1 MSVVIAEVYTAVS
14 ALLLLVRLNGQ
25 ICDACE
31 RCSVLPSVR
40 SLMVRWL
47 YLEN

>member
-1 MSVVIAEVYTAVS
+1 MSVVIAEVYTVS